1 MDYRMH
7 AIGALKST
15 NPAPQSDS
23 NRHWADLKYVRPDR
37 GNQGKRFA
45 KKPLIRRR
53 RAILDRC
60 QYAYGTGRYALD
72 TSLDAR
78 FAPRRMRVA
87 PLAKPGGGVG

>member
-1 MDYRMH
+1 MH

-23 NRHWADLKYVRPDR
+23 NRHWADFNYVRPDR

-60 QYAYGTGRYALD
+60 QYAYGTWSIRPRHVPRRHVHAA
-72 TSLDAR
+72 TDAR
-78 FAPRRMRVA
+78 GAVS
-87 PLAKPGGGVG
+87 